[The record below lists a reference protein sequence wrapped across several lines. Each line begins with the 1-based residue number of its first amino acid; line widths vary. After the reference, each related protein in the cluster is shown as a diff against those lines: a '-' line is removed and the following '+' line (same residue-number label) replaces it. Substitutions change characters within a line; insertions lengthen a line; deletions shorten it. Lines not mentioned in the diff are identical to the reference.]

1 MKTADALLVVL
12 ALLLVWSFYRAHK
25 DPAIRLDLFD
35 LVMSDGRLSRL
46 AVAFMLT
53 LRVTS
58 WVVIR
63 LGLDGELTEGYFT
76 AYGAMWV
83 APIVA
88 KLFSAPPGPGSTT
101 EINTSSTTTKVG
113 P

>member
-1 MKTADALLVVL
+1 MKVADALLIVL
-12 ALLLVWSFYRAHK
+12 ALLLVWSFWRAHR
-25 DPAIRLDLFD
+25 DPAVRLDLFD

-53 LRVTS
+53 LGVTS

-63 LGLDGELTEGYFT
+63 LALDSKLTEGYFT

-88 KLFSAPPGPGSTT
+88 KLFSTPASSSTT
-101 EINTSSTTTKVG
+101 EISATSTTTKVG

>member
-1 MKTADALLVVL
+1 MKAADAVLVLL

-25 DPAIRLDLFD
+25 DPTVRLDLFD

-46 AVAFMLT
+46 AVAFMVT
-53 LRVTS
+53 LCVTS
-58 WVVIR
+58 WVIIR
-63 LGLDGELTEGYFT
+63 LALDGKLTEGYFT
-76 AYGAMWV
+76 GYGLMWV

-88 KLFSAPPGPGSTT
+88 KLFSAPPTSGTTT

-113 P
+113 T